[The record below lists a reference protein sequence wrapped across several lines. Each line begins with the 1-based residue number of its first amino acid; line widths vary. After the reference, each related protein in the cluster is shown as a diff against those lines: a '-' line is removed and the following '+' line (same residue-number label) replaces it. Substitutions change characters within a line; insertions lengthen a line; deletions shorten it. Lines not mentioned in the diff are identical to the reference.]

1 MLPPTAMKE
10 ARCRPSGTG
19 WTCGQATK
27 VALFR
32 GRFLDLFSLG
42 KKLEKDAKTS
52 TNLDQRVGNFRR
64 RYQVAI
70 VTKMI
75 KNGLSCRKAT
85 QIVGVLFVDFVM
97 SKETNPGTAPRIDT
111 AIATW
116 VCSSKQVLVEFF
128 NQLGLP

>member
-1 MLPPTAMKE
+1 M
-10 ARCRPSGTG
+10 
-19 WTCGQATK
+19 
-27 VALFR
+27 
-32 GRFLDLFSLG
+32 
-42 KKLEKDAKTS
+42 
-52 TNLDQRVGNFRR
+52 
-64 RYQVAI
+64 
-70 VTKMI
+70 TKMI
-75 KNGLSCRKAT
+75 KNGFSCRKAT